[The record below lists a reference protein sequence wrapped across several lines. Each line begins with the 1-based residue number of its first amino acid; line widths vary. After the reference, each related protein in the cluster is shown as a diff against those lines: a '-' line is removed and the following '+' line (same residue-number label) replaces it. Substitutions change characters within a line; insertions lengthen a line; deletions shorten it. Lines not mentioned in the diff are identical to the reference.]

1 MGASDSVD
9 RWWLIAEGAVPASV
23 LIEAVETEGLGG
35 GGVVTPTFGDVQVAG
50 VFDSREGGLR
60 LARRFRGLAGRRL
73 TNEGF

>member
-35 GGVVTPTFGDVQVAG
+35 GGVVAPTFGDVQVAG
-50 VFDSREGGLR
+50 VFDSYLRVNRQASLCGEFGG
-60 LARRFRGLAGRRL
+60 AQSSK
-73 TNEGF
+73 

>member
-23 LIEAVETEGLGG
+23 PIKAVETEGLGG
-35 GGVVTPTFGDVQVAG
+35 VVWSRRPSGDVQVAG
-50 VFDSREGGLR
+50 VFDSREDGLR
-60 LARRFRGLAGRRL
+60 LARRFRGLAEWRL